1 MPKVAAALVLLVF
14 AAGAAKLY
22 VPWLTAKGP
31 EVNST
36 PSLEGFTPAEVKVRA
51 GQDAC
56 ITPVPLD
63 PGDRRLHML
72 LRTHGSRAPVV
83 DVTIS
88 QPGYV
93 APRVSADY
101 AVGVTTPVESD
112 LSQAPPRAQ
121 DGKLC
126 LRNHGPRAV
135 WLVGTSEGE
144 SLTLPVTSVDGKVAT
159 DIDPAIT
166 FFTGERTSL
175 VQRLGRI
182 MDRAGDFTGVL
193 PIWLLWP
200 LALLFVL
207 GLPIGAA
214 AALLLAD
221 RADPISAAP
230 SAPRARTLPGPHA
243 GPGRAPPR

>member
-1 MPKVAAALVLLVF
+1 
-14 AAGAAKLY
+14 
-22 VPWLTAKGP
+22 
-31 EVNST
+31 
-36 PSLEGFTPAEVKVRA
+36 
-51 GQDAC
+51 
-56 ITPVPLD
+56 
-63 PGDRRLHML
+63 ML
-72 LRTHGSRAPVV
+72 LRTRGRRAPVV

-93 APRVSADY
+93 ARARFRDY
-101 AVGVTTPVESD
+101 AVGVTTPVEAD
-112 LSQAPPRAQ
+112 LASAAPGAGRQAVLAQPR
-121 DGKLC
+121 
-126 LRNHGPRAV
+126 PRAV
-135 WLVGTSEGE
+135 WLVGTSEAE
-144 SLTLPVTSVDGKVAT
+144 SVSLPVTSVDGKLAA

-166 FFTGERTSL
+166 FLTGERTSL
-175 VQRLGRI
+175 VQRLGTI
-182 MDRAGDFTGVL
+182 MDRASDFTGVL

-243 GPGRAPPR
+243 GPGRAPPRRGRASPATP